1 VKPPVSWIVHRERLL
16 LLGWGRAILLQ
27 FAHPLIARAVFEHS
41 GFRDDRLGGWRRLH
55 RTVWAMLFLTFGS
68 EPQAAAA
75 AGRINAIHA
84 RVKGRADGLTYAAN
98 DPDLMRWVHVTCVDS
113 FLRAYELYVGPL
125 TSLDRDAYCAE
136 SADGAALLGI
146 DPHRL
151 PHDHHAVQECM
162 DAMYESGTLRVT
174 EAARALA
181 RAVLY
186 PKPRWLGW
194 PVVGAVRR
202 STVALLPPA
211 IRDAYG
217 LPWSPREQRRFD
229 RLVVLVRT
237 LRGWAPSWV
246 AHWAIA
252 RKAMRR
258 RADRD
263 AITPVL
269 YSARAPRRTSPGGP
283 PT

>member
-1 VKPPVSWIVHRERLL
+1 M
-16 LLGWGRAILLQ
+16 LGWGRAILLQ

-41 GFRDDRLGGWRRLH
+41 GFRSDRLGGWRRLQ
-55 RTVWAMLFLTFGS
+55 RTVSAMLFLTFGS
-68 EPQAAAA
+68 DSQAAAA

-84 RVKGRADGLTYAAN
+84 RVKGQADGPTYSAN

-113 FLRAYELYVGPL
+113 FLKAYELYVEPL
-125 TSLDRDAYCAE
+125 TRAKRDAYCAE
-136 SADGAALLGI
+136 SAQGAPLLGL
-146 DPHRL
+146 DPRWL
-151 PHDHHAVQECM
+151 PHDSRELEECM
-162 DAMYESGTLRVT
+162 AAMCESGTLRVT
-174 EAARALA
+174 DTARTLA

-211 IRDAYG
+211 IREGYG
-217 LPWSPREQRRFD
+217 LRWTPQEQRRFA
-229 RLVVLVRT
+229 RLVVVVRT
-237 LRGWAPSWV
+237 LRALAPSHV

-258 RADRD
+258 LAEQG

-269 YSARAPRRTSPGGP
+269 
-283 PT
+283 